1 MAAHRNPRT
10 PVSARHAAAASP
22 RLHPRNRHQGRYDFP
37 LLVRESAQLKRY
49 LRSTPDGEPTIDFAD
64 PEAVRALNAALMQSY
79 YGIVDWQFPDGY
91 LCPPVPG
98 RADYIHALADLL
110 ADSNQGL
117 IPRDASVRVLDIGT
131 GASCIYPLVGQCEYG
146 WHFVGSDID
155 TDALKSAAAILK
167 ANPAQGAHIEL
178 RHQAT
183 AQSIFSQVLEASE
196 RFDLVMCNP
205 PFHAS
210 AREASAGSQRKWQ
223 NLGREQPGRGSAKPG
238 PKLNFGGRGQEL
250 WCPGGELAFIQRMSI
265 DSVDRAQ
272 QVLWFTSL
280 VSKSAHLPRLKTE
293 LQKLGAS
300 EIRIVPMAQGQK
312 QSRFLA
318 WTFLDAA
325 GRERWRQQ
333 RWTVFGANPDGTAA

>member
-1 MAAHRNPRT
+1 MGGGLGRN
-10 PVSARHAAAASP
+10 
-22 RLHPRNRHQGRYDFP
+22 LHPRNCHQGRYNFP
-37 LLVRESAQLKRY
+37 SLVQQSPQLKRY
-49 LRSTPDGEPTIDFAD
+49 LRSTPDGESTIDFAD
-64 PEAVRALNAALMQSY
+64 PEAVRALNAALMRSY
-79 YGIVDWQFPDGY
+79 YGVVDWQFPSGY

-110 ADSNQGL
+110 ADGNQGV

-131 GASCIYPLVGQCEYG
+131 GASCIYPLLGQCEYG
-146 WHFVGSDID
+146 WRFVASDID
-155 TDALKSAAAILK
+155 ADALKSAAAILK

-183 AQSIFSQVLEASE
+183 ARSIFSQVLGTSE

-223 NLGREQPGRGSAKPG
+223 NLGRERSGRGAA

-250 WCPGGELAFIQRMSI
+250 WCPGGELAFIQRMSV

-300 EIRIVPMAQGQK
+300 EIRVVPMAQGQK

-325 GRERWRQQ
+325 EQARWRQQ
-333 RWTVFGANPDGTAA
+333 RWTDPGADADGRLA